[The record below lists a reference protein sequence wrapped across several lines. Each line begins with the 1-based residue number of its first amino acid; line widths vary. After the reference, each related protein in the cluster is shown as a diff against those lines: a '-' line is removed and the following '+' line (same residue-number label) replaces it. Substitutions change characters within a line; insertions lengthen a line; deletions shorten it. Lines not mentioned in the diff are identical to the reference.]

1 LIEIGTL
8 HPASVIIVA
17 VILLG
22 TTGVIRAMATTLG
35 KEIGWRGFCI
45 YELRKV
51 VCFKRVSV
59 LDKLHANLIVHF
71 LMEKIAN
78 SHG

>member
-1 LIEIGTL
+1 
-8 HPASVIIVA
+8 
-17 VILLG
+17 
-22 TTGVIRAMATTLG
+22 MATSLRE
-35 KEIGWRGFCI
+35 EIGWRGFFI

-51 VCFKRVSV
+51 VSFKRVSV

>member
-1 LIEIGTL
+1 
-8 HPASVIIVA
+8 
-17 VILLG
+17 
-22 TTGVIRAMATTLG
+22 MATTLG

-78 SHG
+78 SHGQCLVCENNLVLGQIKTAEK